1 VTNTLAYYDTAKI
14 TAVKRFIVQSPA
26 ETKSKLTF
34 VKFARAGEQTLD
46 LLLFSFI
53 LPHSSTEPHQLLE
66 NKVSFIKVFPDWDAN
81 LESFCCSFII
91 SHSELQSQWLKSN
104 RIINIM
110 RYLNVKSA
118 TQKWIS
124 RLIDLPYKRTT
135 DEETSFEILI
145 PLSLFVINIFAFI

>member
-26 ETKSKLTF
+26 EPKSKLTF
-34 VKFARAGEQTLD
+34 VKFARAGEQTQD

-53 LPHSSTEPHQLLE
+53 LPYSSTEPHQLLK

-81 LESFCCSFII
+81 LGLFCFSFII

-104 RIINIM
+104 RIIKII
-110 RYLNVKSA
+110 RH
-118 TQKWIS
+118 
-124 RLIDLPYKRTT
+124 
-135 DEETSFEILI
+135 
-145 PLSLFVINIFAFI
+145 INKC

>member
-1 VTNTLAYYDTAKI
+1 MTNTLAYYDTAKI
-14 TAVKRFIVQSPA
+14 AAVKRVIVQSPA

-34 VKFARAGEQTLD
+34 VKFARAGEQTQD

-53 LPHSSTEPHQLLE
+53 LPYSSTEPQQLLK
-66 NKVSFIKVFPDWDAN
+66 NKVSFKKVFPVWEAN
-81 LESFCCSFII
+81 LGPFCFSFII

-104 RIINIM
+104 TIIKIM

-124 RLIDLPYKRTT
+124 CLIDLPYKQTT
-135 DEETSFEILI
+135 
-145 PLSLFVINIFAFI
+145 N

>member
-34 VKFARAGEQTLD
+34 VKFARAGEQTQD

-53 LPHSSTEPHQLLE
+53 LPHSSTEPHQLLK
-66 NKVSFIKVFPDWDAN
+66 NKVSFIKVFPVWEAN
-81 LESFCCSFII
+81 LESFCCSFIF
-91 SHSELQSQWLKSN
+91 SHSELQLQWHKSN
-104 RIINIM
+104 RIIKII
-110 RYLNVKSA
+110 RHVDVKSV

-124 RLIDLPYKRTT
+124 GLIDLPYKRTT
-135 DEETSFEILI
+135 
-145 PLSLFVINIFAFI
+145 N